1 VSTIEIAANEG
12 RKSSERIK
20 TMKTD
25 SSTTGNIPPTPT
37 PAQIDDTTA
46 AALAAADAGSSQTVL
61 NLKMVHNARLSQLK
75 RTAVA
80 LKKQLGP
87 DDPSVKAAEAAVQTG
102 SAKVARISVV
112 HQELDTPTPQVAAD
126 GWVLHGRLFS
136 SELKP
141 HAKYTAFLVDSQK
154 TWQEAFG
161 FSYTDTTGYFVLNV
175 AGAKTT
181 PPPLF
186 LAMTNTK
193 GEPIFLSETPFQ
205 PALGSAT
212 YQNITLP
219 SGAHPLGDP
228 PQAIR
233 DVALPSRKSKASTK
247 AQK

>member
-1 VSTIEIAANEG
+1 MSKDST
-12 RKSSERIK
+12 
-20 TMKTD
+20 T
-25 SSTTGNIPPTPT
+25 TTGNIPHTPT
-37 PAQIDDTTA
+37 PAQIDETTA

-61 NLKMVHNARLSQLK
+61 NLRMAHNARLSQLK

-87 DDPSVKAAEAAVQTG
+87 DDPSVKAAEAAVETG

-112 HQELDTPTPQVAAD
+112 HQELDTPAPQVAAD
-126 GWVLHGRLFS
+126 GFVLHGRLFS

-154 TWQEAFG
+154 VWQEAFG
-161 FSYTDTTGYFVLNV
+161 FSYTDNTGYFQLNV

-181 PPPLF
+181 TQPLF

-205 PALGSAT
+205 PALGKAI

-228 PQAIR
+228 PPAIR
-233 DVALPSRKSKASTK
+233 DVAFPSPRSKPSTK
-247 AQK
+247 ANKAKK